1 MSKELSNN
9 RLDYLDA
16 MRGIAA
22 MMVLVGHF
30 INWKFKDNPINEAL
44 SYIFNANDAVSFFF
58 VLSGFVLSW
67 AYFQNNTKPLAIN
80 KYYVN
85 RIFRLFPGFIVAL
98 LLCLLYYNRH
108 QLSFE
113 RFLTLFIY
121 NKEMFWEEF
130 FMFRGYNSIF
140 LPGWTLCIELNMS
153 FLMPFIIIVG
163 RHNRQLL
170 KALLAAS
177 LLASYILGFFF
188 FHFVLGALIAAFYNE
203 IISQDFKKSFLYK
216 YRVAILLLSILL
228 FSVRTNDRIFGSYGN
243 IKYILAYLKI
253 DFYIITGVA
262 SALFLLYTLHFKSA
276 QNFFRLAILQ
286 FYGRISY
293 GIYLAHWVFVIAFY
307 DKWDKLLPA
316 FNGNKTGLFVFG
328 IVTVILL
335 TTITATLLYY
345 FVEKPFMKLG
355 KKVADNMKAVWTV

>member
-1 MSKELSNN
+1 
-9 RLDYLDA
+9 

-30 INWKFKDNPINEAL
+30 INWKFKDNPVNQAL

-85 RIFRLFPGFIVAL
+85 RIFRLHPGYIVAL
-98 LLCLLYYNRH
+98 FLCLLYYNRH
-108 QLSFE
+108 QLNFD
-113 RFLTLFIY
+113 RFTTLFLL

-130 FMFRGYNSIF
+130 FMFRGINNIF
-140 LPGWTLCIELNMS
+140 LPGWTLSVELNMS
-153 FLMPFIIIVG
+153 FLMPFIIIIG
-163 RHNRQLL
+163 RFNKQMLYPLL
-170 KALLAAS
+170 IAS
-177 LLASYILGFFF
+177 VLASYILGFFF
-188 FHFVLGALIAAFYNE
+188 FHFVLGALIAANYDF
-203 IISQDFKKSFLYK
+203 IIENDFKKSFLYK
-216 YRVAILLLSILL
+216 YRIAILLLSILL
-228 FSVRTNDRIFGSYGN
+228 FSVRTNDRIFGSYDN

-253 DFYIITGVA
+253 DYYVITGIA
-262 SALFLLYTLHFKSA
+262 SGIFLLYTLHFKSA
-276 QNFFRLAILQ
+276 QNFFRLGILQ

-307 DKWDKLLPA
+307 DKWDLLLTK
-316 FNGNKTGLFVFG
+316 FNGNKTGLFIFG
-328 IVTVILL
+328 IFAVLLL
-335 TTITATLLYY
+335 TTLTATLLYY

-355 KKVADNMKAVWTV
+355 KKIADRMKAAWVI

>member
-1 MSKELSNN
+1 
-9 RLDYLDA
+9 
-16 MRGIAA
+16 
-22 MMVLVGHF
+22 
-30 INWKFKDNPINEAL
+30 
-44 SYIFNANDAVSFFF
+44 
-58 VLSGFVLSW
+58 
-67 AYFQNNTKPLAIN
+67 
-80 KYYVN
+80 
-85 RIFRLFPGFIVAL
+85 
-98 LLCLLYYNRH
+98 
-108 QLSFE
+108 
-113 RFLTLFIY
+113 
-121 NKEMFWEEF
+121 
-130 FMFRGYNSIF
+130 
-140 LPGWTLCIELNMS
+140 
-153 FLMPFIIIVG
+153 
-163 RHNRQLL
+163 
-170 KALLAAS
+170 
-177 LLASYILGFFF
+177 
-188 FHFVLGALIAAFYNE
+188 VLGALIAAFYNE

-293 GIYLAHWVFVIAFY
+293 GIYLTHWVFVIAFY